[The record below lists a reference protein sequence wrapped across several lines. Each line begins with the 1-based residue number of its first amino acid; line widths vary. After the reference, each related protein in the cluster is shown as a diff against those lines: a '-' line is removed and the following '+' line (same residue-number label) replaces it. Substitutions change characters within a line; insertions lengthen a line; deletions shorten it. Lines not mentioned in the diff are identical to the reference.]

1 MTTDIIEEKTISH
14 TKSKTGLQ
22 EPSRYNVIYINDE
35 VTTFEFVVES
45 LIVIF
50 SYEKIDA
57 EEKARKIHEVG
68 SGVVATMPY
77 EMAEQKGYEVT
88 VLARNS
94 GYPLIVKLE
103 ADD

>member
-1 MTTDIIEEKTISH
+1 MTDTIEEKVIS
-14 TKSKTGLQ
+14 KSKSKNDTQ
-22 EPSRYNVIYINDE
+22 EPSRYNVIYINDD

-50 SYEKIDA
+50 NYEKLRA
-57 EEKARKIHEVG
+57 EETALKINDDG
-68 SGVVATMPY
+68 SGVVATLPY

-103 ADD
+103 AAS

>member
-1 MTTDIIEEKTISH
+1 MSDTIEAKPIAK

-22 EPSRYNVIYINDE
+22 EPPRYNVIYLNDD

-50 SYEKIDA
+50 GYEKLDA
-57 EEKARKIHEVG
+57 EDMAKKIDQNG
-68 SGVVATMPY
+68 SGVVATLSY

-88 VLARNS
+88 VLARGS

-103 ADD
+103 QEV

>member
-1 MTTDIIEEKTISH
+1 MTDTIEEKVIS
-14 TKSKTGLQ
+14 KSKTKNETQ
-22 EPSRYNVIYINDE
+22 EPSRYNVIYINDD

-50 SYEKIDA
+50 NYEKLRA
-57 EEKARKIHEVG
+57 EETALKINDKG
-68 SGVVATMPY
+68 SGVVATLPY

-103 ADD
+103 AEI

>member
-1 MTTDIIEEKTISH
+1 MSEIAEAKPIL
-14 TKSKTGLQ
+14 KSKSKSGIQ

-50 SYEKIDA
+50 GYERIDA
-57 EEKARKIHEVG
+57 EEMARKIHEAG
-68 SGVVATMPY
+68 SSIVATLPY

-103 ADD
+103 QES

>member
-1 MTTDIIEEKTISH
+1 MTDTIEEKVIS
-14 TKSKTGLQ
+14 KSKTKNDTQ
-22 EPSRYNVIYINDE
+22 EPSRYNVIYINDD

-50 SYEKIDA
+50 NYEKLRA
-57 EEKARKIHEVG
+57 EETAMKINDDG
-68 SGVVATMPY
+68 SGIVATLPY

-103 ADD
+103 AAG

>member
-1 MTTDIIEEKTISH
+1 MTDTIEEKVIS
-14 TKSKTGLQ
+14 KSKTKNETQ
-22 EPSRYNVIYINDE
+22 EPSKYNVIYINDD

-50 SYEKIDA
+50 NYEKLRA
-57 EEKARKIHEVG
+57 EETALKINDDG
-68 SGVVATMPY
+68 SGVVATLPY

-103 ADD
+103 AEI

>member
-1 MTTDIIEEKTISH
+1 MTDTIEEKVIS
-14 TKSKTGLQ
+14 KSKSKNETQ
-22 EPSRYNVIYINDE
+22 EPSRFNVIYINDD

-50 SYEKIDA
+50 NYEKLRA
-57 EEKARKIHEVG
+57 EETALKINDEG
-68 SGVVATMPY
+68 SGVVATLPY

-103 ADD
+103 AEI

>member
-1 MTTDIIEEKTISH
+1 MNDTIEEKTISK

-22 EPSRYNVIYINDE
+22 EPSLYNVIYINDD

-50 SYEKIDA
+50 NYEKLAADEMA
-57 EEKARKIHEVG
+57 KKINDND
-68 SGVVATMPY
+68 SGIVATMPY

-103 ADD
+103 AEG

>member
-1 MTTDIIEEKTISH
+1 MTDTIEEKVIS
-14 TKSKTGLQ
+14 KSKSKNETQ
-22 EPSRYNVIYINDE
+22 EPSRFNVIYINDD

-50 SYEKIDA
+50 NYEKLRA
-57 EEKARKIHEVG
+57 EETALKINDDG
-68 SGVVATMPY
+68 SGVVATLPY

-103 ADD
+103 AES